1 MTTHYFS
8 NALVAAAFAL
18 CLTGCA
24 IAPKTVLNVSPSGN
38 DAWSGAHLAPN
49 APASDGPFATLA
61 RARDEIRARRRAG
74 TLPPGDVEV
83 RLAPG
88 TYALTAPF
96 ELAAQDSGLTGRI
109 VYRAA
114 KRGTAVLTG
123 GAALEGWSPV
133 SDPAV
138 LKRLDPAARDH
149 VLTADLPEQ
158 RFPMLPGFA
167 SGFGVRQSEYP
178 VALYQA
184 NDRLPV
190 ARWPNQGFVKTGEC
204 LGNSNTR
211 SHEGRSFTDGVF
223 KFEDPRLTRWVG
235 EPELWFNGLWFVPW
249 ADEKIRLKAID
260 PAAQTIALANGHVF
274 GFRKAQD
281 FYAFNAISEIDH
293 PGEWAIDRAAR
304 RIYLWPAADPQ
315 ANPVLAARCDT
326 LVQAAGVTNVTFE
339 GLTFEA
345 CRQTALTFKACTGA
359 TVAASTVR
367 HTGGWAV
374 QINGGSC
381 DTVIGCDLYD
391 LGEGG
396 VHASG
401 GNRDRLIPGGH
412 VIENNHIHNIGRYV
426 ACYRPGA
433 SVDGV
438 GNAIRHNL
446 IYGTDHQALSFDGN
460 DHVIEYNIVHDICQH
475 TSDAGPLYACARDWS
490 KRGTIIRYNLIHAA
504 GDRIGP
510 GDCNGIYL
518 DDHTSGT
525 LVYGN
530 IVSQCGWGIELGG
543 GKNNIV
549 SNNIIVNCRES
560 IGLHSRG
567 IDSFAKPDA
576 LKGRE
581 SGCFRLLLQKL
592 ALYRSPLWANRYPTM
607 LAPLDMEPIDAM
619 NAHGNIV
626 RDNVLAGTDRVKVS
640 NAKSV
645 MRTCIVTNNPVFNS
659 DPGFVDLCALDFRL
673 RPDAPIFAQLPDFH
687 APEFEKMGLYDS
699 PLRASPAV
707 KFGPHATRSL
717 PVQSPEIREH
727 NEIATLFLIRPTAGQ
742 TSSIRWRADGTPALW
757 TSTAALTLEGDAL
770 HIVVGN
776 PVDPDRR
783 LVGKHAWGEADGVE
797 VALAVAR
804 GPGRQDADPPFV
816 LRGYADGA
824 FESAVI
830 SGVSEANADRLAR
843 AVQFAAHAKSRAAWS
858 ADWRIP
864 LAALGLTPELPL
876 PILAQITVCRSSDRS
891 LARWAQRPA
900 RETWD
905 VYGAYALWPA
915 AKGQPAFLPGA
926 KTSVCRID
934 VTWGNGKNPMT
945 AGAGAENPTWATPEG
960 SRIVAAFGDVSAD
973 RWHAYSFSFTPA
985 RDGTVLLELMG
996 FQGFPT
1002 VWTAYDDFRIEGA
1015 EYVNGDFET
1024 VPADN
1029 NPAGWILAKSA
1040 RLIQDPKRAASGARF
1055 VEASHD
1061 MHVMQW
1067 LHVKGGQPVTVH
1079 FQARGVLGNGDAP

>member
-1 MTTHYFS
+1 MK
-8 NALVAAAFAL
+8 ALRFAYACILL
-18 CLTGCA
+18 CLGLAGCA
-24 IAPKTVLNVSPSGN
+24 TSPQTTLYVSTDGN
-38 DAWSGAHLAPN
+38 DTWTGTRATARA
-49 APASDGPFATLA
+49 AASDGPFATLA

-114 KRGTAVLTG
+114 KRGTVVLTG
-123 GAALEGWSPV
+123 GAALEGWCPI

-138 LKRLDPAARDH
+138 LNRLDPAAREH
-149 VLTADLPEQ
+149 VLAATLPEG
-158 RFPMLPGFA
+158 RFPSLPGFA
-167 SGFGVRQSEYP
+167 SGFGTKNTEYP

-184 NDRLPV
+184 NDRLPI

-281 FYAFNAISEIDH
+281 FYAFNAISEIDR
-293 PGEWAIDRAAR
+293 PGEWAVDRAQR
-304 RIYLWPAADPQ
+304 RIYLWPVADPR
-315 ANPVLAARCDT
+315 ANPVFAARCDT
-326 LVQAAGVTNVTFE
+326 LVQADGVTNVALE
-339 GLTFEA
+339 GLVFED
-345 CRQTALTFKACTGA
+345 CRQTALTFKACTD
-359 TVAASTVR
+359 VALSASTVR

-374 QINGGSC
+374 QINGGTR

-396 VHASG
+396 VSADG
-401 GNRDRLIPGGH
+401 GDRDRLIPAGH
-412 VIENNHIHNIGRYV
+412 VIENNHIHHIGRYV

-433 SVDGV
+433 SVRGV
-438 GNAIRHNL
+438 GSAIRHNL
-446 IYGTDHQALSFDGN
+446 IYGTDHQAIAFDGN
-460 DHVIEYNIVHDICQH
+460 DHVIEYNIAHDICQH

-490 KRGTIIRYNLIHAA
+490 KRGTVIRHNLFHAA

-543 GKNNIV
+543 GKNNVV
-549 SNNIIVNCRES
+549 SNNIVVNCHES

-626 RDNVLAGTDRVKVS
+626 RDNALAGSDRVKVS

-645 MRTCIVTNNPVFNS
+645 MQTCVVTNNPVFNG

-673 RPDAPIFAQLPDFH
+673 RPDAPVFAQLPDFH
-687 APEFEKMGLYDS
+687 APDFEKMGLYDS

-707 KFGPHATRSL
+707 KFGPHASHSL
-717 PVQSPEIREH
+717 PVLPPEARERSQV
-727 NEIATLFLIRPTAGQ
+727 ATFFPVGPTAA
-742 TSSIRWRADGTPALW
+742 TSAAVRWRADGTAARL
-757 TSTAALTLEGDAL
+757 TSDATLTVEDGVLRIAVDSAVDSNKR
-770 HIVVGN
+770 IVAN
-776 PVDPDRR
+776 KP
-783 LVGKHAWGEADGVE
+783 WGEADGVE
-797 VALAVAR
+797 VALALAR

-816 LRGYADGA
+816 LRGYTDGT
-824 FESAVI
+824 FESVAV
-830 SGVSEANADRLAR
+830 SGISEAGAARLAQ
-843 AVQFAAHAKSRAAWS
+843 AVRYAARKAGTASWS
-858 ADWRIP
+858 AEWRIP
-864 LAALGLTPELPL
+864 LAALGVVQETPL
-876 PILAQITVCRSSDRS
+876 PILAQLTVCRSADRS
-891 LARWAQRPA
+891 QTRWAQRPA

-905 VYGAYALWPA
+905 VWGAYALWPVTDA
-915 AKGQPAFLPGA
+915 QPAFLPGA

-934 VTWGNGKNPMT
+934 VTWGPDKVPLV
-945 AGAGAENPTWATPEG
+945 AGMGAENPTWATPEG
-960 SRIVAAFGDVSAD
+960 SRIVAAFGDVLAD
-973 RWHAYSFSFTPA
+973 RWHTFSFSFTPG

-996 FQGFPT
+996 FQGSPT

-1015 EYVNGDFET
+1015 EYANGDYET
-1024 VPADN
+1024 VSDDGKPV
-1029 NPAGWILAKSA
+1029 GWSFAKSA
-1040 RLIQDPKRAASGARF
+1040 RLIHDPKRAASGARF
-1055 VEASHD
+1055 AEGSHD
-1061 MHVMQW
+1061 VRIMQP
-1067 LHVKGGQPVTVH
+1067 LRVKGGQKVTVT
-1079 FQARGVLGNGDAP
+1079 FQARGALENGDAL